1 MTYAEFTKAATQVMA
16 GSKDYP
22 TVHACIRQAFAATPP
37 TKYTR
42 LRIVQDAWVIYQRDV
57 LTQNAVQAE
66 STPDTDIEQLF
77 DKLYELAD
85 GCAQMGWDPNPITQ
99 AMRLI
104 SEAYAPDVQAIV
116 SLNQ

>member
-1 MTYAEFTKAATQVMA
+1 MTKQEFQKAAAQVMA

-22 TVHACIRQAFAATPP
+22 TVHTCIRQAFAATPP

-42 LRIVQDAWVIYQRDV
+42 LRIIEDAWSIYQRDI
-57 LTQNAVQAE
+57 LTHTAPQTE
-66 STPDTDIEQLF
+66 PTPDTNIEQLF
-77 DKLYELAD
+77 DKLWHIAD
-85 GCAQMGWDPNPITQ
+85 GCGQMGWDPSPIID

-116 SLNQ
+116 VADQ

>member
-1 MTYAEFTKAATQVMA
+1 MA

-22 TVHACIRQAFAATPP
+22 TVYACIRQAFAATPP

-42 LRIVQDAWVIYQRDV
+42 LRIMEDAWTLYQRDV
-57 LTQNAVQAE
+57 LTQTVQAE
-66 STPDTDIEQLF
+66 LASNTDIEQLF
-77 DKLYELAD
+77 DKLWQLAD
-85 GCAQMGWDPNPITQ
+85 GCGEMGWDPNPIIE

-116 SLNQ
+116 TADKQ

>member
-1 MTYAEFTKAATQVMA
+1 MTKQEFTKAVSEVMA

-42 LRIVQDAWVIYQRDV
+42 LRIVEDAWTLYQRDI
-57 LTQNAVQAE
+57 LTQIAQAE
-66 STPDTDIEQLF
+66 PTPNTNIGQLF
-77 DKLYELAD
+77 DELWQLAD
-85 GCAQMGWDPNPITQ
+85 ACGQMGWNPSPIIEV
-99 AMRLI
+99 MRLI

-116 SLNQ
+116 MQDQ

>member
-1 MTYAEFTKAATQVMA
+1 MTKQEFTKAASQVMA

-42 LRIVQDAWVIYQRDV
+42 LRIIEDAWTLYQRDI
-57 LTQNAVQAE
+57 LTQIAQTE
-66 STPDTDIEQLF
+66 PTPDADIEQLF
-77 DKLYELAD
+77 DKLWQLAD
-85 GCAQMGWDPNPITQ
+85 GCGEMGWDPNPIIE

-116 SLNQ
+116 TADQ